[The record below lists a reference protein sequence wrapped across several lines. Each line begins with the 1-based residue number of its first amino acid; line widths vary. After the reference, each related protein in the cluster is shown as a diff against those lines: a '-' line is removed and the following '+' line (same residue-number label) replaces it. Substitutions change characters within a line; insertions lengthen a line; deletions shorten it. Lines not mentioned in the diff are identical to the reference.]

1 MEMYII
7 SGLLL
12 VLIYVIYYVISVLVP
27 FVETRKYLKMEIARS
42 TTQKRKNHYK
52 KLLRKNTFRCIPI
65 IRLFY

>member
-52 KLLRKNTFRCIPI
+52 KLLRKNTLRCIPI

>member
-1 MEMYII
+1 MNTYII

-27 FVETRKYLKMEIARS
+27 FVETRRYLKMEIKRS
-42 TTQKRKNHYK
+42 TTKKRKDHYK
-52 KLLRKNTFRCIPI
+52 KLLRKNTLRCIPI

>member
-52 KLLRKNTFRCIPI
+52 KLLRKNALRCIPI